1 MSFFNKFKDMLD
13 TGNTKKI
20 IHNLAIIVIVCII
33 ILISLSTFFPKKE
46 AKDVNNSNLDVVNGE
61 LEDINIPKEA
71 YSDNMEDRLEKIL
84 SKIDGVGEV
93 KVMITYETSTE
104 VVPASNVTKSQQTTK
119 ETDTQGG
126 NRVIEQEN
134 TSENIVTVSNKDYNN
149 SPIVIKEIKPIIRGV
164 IVVADGVDNLQVKN
178 NLIEAV
184 TTIFQIKSHKVKVYD
199 QK

>member
-20 IHNLAIIVIVCII
+20 IHNLAIIVIACII

-46 AKDVNNSNLDVVNGE
+46 SKDANNSNLNIVNGE
-61 LEDINIPKEA
+61 LEDVNIPKEA

-84 SKIDGVGEV
+84 CKIDGVGEV

-164 IVVADGVDNLQVKN
+164 IVVAEGADDPQARN

-199 QK
+199 QN